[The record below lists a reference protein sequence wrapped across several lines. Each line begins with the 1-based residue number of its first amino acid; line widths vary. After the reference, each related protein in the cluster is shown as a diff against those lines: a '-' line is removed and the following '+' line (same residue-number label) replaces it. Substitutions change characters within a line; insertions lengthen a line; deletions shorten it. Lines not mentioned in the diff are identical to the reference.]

1 MKGVLFYILLLS
13 LTLGL
18 VACGNEKSQENNKN
32 QSSQQTSTQTLSTQQ
47 SDTQT
52 QIQENTYGNSN
63 LQSLRTAVVD
73 VLGENYWPNMTVDSE
88 ELAEVYGITEDM
100 YDDYLAEVP
109 VISTNVD
116 TLIIVKAKEGKAGAV
131 EETLNAYRDN
141 MVNSTSEYPMNS
153 GKLQASRIETFQD
166 YVCFVQLGADVVDA
180 MDQGE
185 DAVINQCQEEN
196 EKALEAIRIALEN
209 Q

>member
-52 QIQENTYGNSN
+52 QIQENTYGNSD
-63 LQSLRTAVVD
+63 LQNLRTAVVD

>member
-1 MKGVLFYILLLS
+1 MKGVLFFILLLS

-18 VACGNEKSQENNKN
+18 VACGKELNQENSKN
-32 QSSQQTSTQTLSTQQ
+32 HSTQQSETQIQSTQQ
-47 SDTQT
+47 SDIQT
-52 QIQENTYGNSN
+52 QIQENTYGNSD
-63 LQSLRTAVVD
+63 LQNLRTAVVD
-73 VLGENYWPNMTVDSE
+73 VLGENYWPNMTVESD

-131 EETLNAYRDN
+131 EEALDAYRDN

-180 MDQGE
+180 MEQGE
-185 DAVINQCQEEN
+185 DAVVNQCQEEN
-196 EKALEAIRIALEN
+196 EKALEAIRIVLES